1 MRQQKNNCYRE
12 MGVVMAEKGEPWRT
26 IGVVVLSFAKAG
38 LLCAIL
44 LGVLWAGS
52 LLT

>member
-1 MRQQKNNCYRE
+1 
-12 MGVVMAEKGEPWRT
+12 MAEKGEPWRT
-26 IGVVVLSFAKAG
+26 MGVVALSFAKAG

-44 LGVLWAGS
+44 LAVMWAGS